1 VIVEMLKLKALE
13 IGLGWI
19 IGPLALLTMQLLK
32 RYVAWVESRD
42 AWTKRALVV
51 ATSAVLTTLGA
62 ALGVDFGVA
71 DGTLSGLAV
80 LEKEAIVAGLGA
92 VVAMGLHA
100 VRGAVKKKP

>member
-1 VIVEMLKLKALE
+1 VIVDTLKVKMLE
-13 IGLGWI
+13 IGLGWV

-62 ALGVDFGVA
+62 ALGVDFGVS
-71 DGTLSGLAV
+71 DGSISGLGM
-80 LEKEAIVAGLGA
+80 LEKETIVAGLGA
-92 VVAMGLHA
+92 VVAMGMHA
-100 VRGAVKKKP
+100 VRGALKKKP